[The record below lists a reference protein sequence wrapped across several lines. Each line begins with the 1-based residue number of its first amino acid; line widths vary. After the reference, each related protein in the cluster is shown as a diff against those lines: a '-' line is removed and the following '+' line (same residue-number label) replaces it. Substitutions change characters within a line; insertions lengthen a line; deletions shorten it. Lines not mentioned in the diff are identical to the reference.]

1 MRRPLSLLVAL
12 AMPAALAA
20 QLPPNSARS
29 VAMGGA
35 LTALARGYEAIAW
48 NPAQL
53 AMPHQPSVSIGLL
66 QFGGELANNAYSIGD
81 ITKYRDQ
88 TLTDADK
95 QYLLSRIVHDD
106 STWMVNGN
114 LGFGAVAV
122 SVGPL
127 AFSFTSSGYV
137 QASASRDAVQ
147 FALNGN
153 AGFVGTGNFFS
164 LAGSGGNGW
173 AASTLAGSYAMRFP
187 HSPLGALAAGVTL
200 KRVWGNFLGMARDE
214 GSQIA
219 ADSANAHGEVIYTD
233 YPNGNFSGAGDIF
246 GKAPGTG
253 WGVDLGGTL
262 ELTPQLQVSAVL
274 VNAISGMSWKDDRLR
289 YDATDYILSL
299 SPSGV
304 VSDTTNTVTL
314 TGSQIDA
321 NPVAAAFKDTLL
333 QRSDFSRLLRGGVAY
348 RMAGFTLGGDLQ
360 LRLTEGLD
368 RNSAVAA
375 GGGIEK
381 IFFGVLPLRAGFRT
395 NFSDRTAITGGTGL
409 HLGPFALDLSGVAL
423 LGSAHAG
430 VAVAGGMGLT
440 F

>member
-1 MRRPLSLLVAL
+1 MRRPLLVLVAL
-12 AMPAALAA
+12 AAPAALAA

-35 LTALARGYEAIAW
+35 LTALARGYEAISW

-53 AMPHQPSVSIGLL
+53 AMPHQPNVSIGLL
-66 QFGGELANNAYSIGD
+66 QFGGELANNAFSIGD

-88 TLTDADK
+88 NLTDADK

-106 STWMVNGN
+106 STWSVNGV
-114 LGFGAVAV
+114 LGLGAVAV

-127 AFSFTSSGYV
+127 AFSFTSNGYV

-147 FALNGN
+147 FALDGNG
-153 AGFVGTGNFFS
+153 GFIGTGNFFS
-164 LAGSGGNGW
+164 LAGSGGNAW
-173 AASTLAGSYAMRFP
+173 ATSTLAGSYAMRF
-187 HSPLGALAAGVTL
+187 HSPLGPLAAGATL

-214 GSQIA
+214 GSQIGT
-219 ADSANAHGEVIYTD
+219 DSVNAHGEAIYTE
-233 YPNGNFSGAGDIF
+233 YANGNFNGIGDIF

-253 WGVDLGGTL
+253 WGIDLGGTL

-274 VNAISGMSWKDDRLR
+274 VNAISGMSWKNDRLR
-289 YDATDYILSL
+289 YDATDYVLSL

-304 VSDTTNTVTL
+304 VSDTTNTRTL
-314 TGSQIDA
+314 TGSAIDA
-321 NPVAAAFKDTLL
+321 DPVAAAFKDTLL
-333 QRSDFSRLLRGGVAY
+333 QRSDFSRLLRGGIAY

-360 LRLTEGLD
+360 FRLSNGLD
-368 RNSAVAA
+368 RHSDLAA

-395 NFSDRTAITGGTGL
+395 DFQNSTAITGGTGI
-409 HLGPFALDLSGVAL
+409 HLGPFALDLSAVAF
-423 LGSAHAG
+423 LGSVHAG